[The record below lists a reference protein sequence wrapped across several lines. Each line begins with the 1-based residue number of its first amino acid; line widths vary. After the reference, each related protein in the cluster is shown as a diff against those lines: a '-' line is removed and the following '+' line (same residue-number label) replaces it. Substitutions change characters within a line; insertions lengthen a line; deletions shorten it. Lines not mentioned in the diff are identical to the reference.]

1 MTTADADRQDDD
13 FTEWLA
19 EADDALASGDATPFL
34 KLAAAPAEVRQRL
47 EKNLACA
54 RLVREA
60 LRLPGIPSH
69 LPLSP
74 EGDRGKGEG
83 TALCLPWTHLGRFR
97 LLRELGRGGCGVV
110 YLAHDPL
117 LNRPVALKVPRAEVV
132 ASPEARERFQREA
145 RAASCLDH
153 PNLVP
158 VHEAGEDGPVCFLV
172 FAYCPGDTLAEW
184 LRRQKD
190 PVPIADA
197 ARLLVT
203 LADAVAHAHQ
213 RGVLHRDLKPSN
225 ILLTG
230 EGPEARSVEPATSA
244 LDLRPS
250 PLATPK
256 ITDFGLAKLTGNP
269 PEGTGDE
276 VPTHT
281 GAILGTPGYMAPEQA
296 AGKSRD
302 VGPAA
307 DVYSLGAILY
317 ELITGRPPF
326 RGETVLDTLLQARD
340 EEAVPPSRLRARL
353 PRDLDT
359 ICLKCLHK
367 DPAKRYRSA
376 AALAEDLRRYLGGKA
391 ILARPAGK
399 IEKCRRWCQRNPFL
413 AAVSGLAAAALL
425 AVAVGSVFVAVQE
438 NRHARD
444 LGDALKTAEENR
456 RKVESQRAENCL
468 DRGLILCEQGEVGR
482 GMLWLSRGLEWAPDD
497 AVDLRRVLRANLSAW
512 SGRLGWRPRA
522 AVEHGG
528 KVWDMA
534 FSPDGGVFA
543 TGGRDGMVRF
553 WDTATGKPVGVPLV
567 HPQSVECL
575 AFDGTGSRLVTGS
588 KDGVVR
594 VWDYAIGKVLFQC
607 TKHQGAVLAVAVSP
621 RGDTILSGSADK
633 TARFW
638 DAETGEPRGEPLVH
652 DGPVYA
658 VAYSRAGDFVATGG
672 TDRIARLWNGATG
685 ERLGPDFEH
694 PEHVQAIA
702 LSRDGKTLLTGCGD
716 EFARLWDVQT
726 GKRSPI
732 RIQHHG
738 SIHSVAFSADDRRL
752 LTGSADGTCC
762 LWDVATGKP
771 LGVPLAHQR
780 PVVAARFHPSRS
792 LVLTGSS
799 DGTARLWD
807 CTSASVSAV
816 AWEHPGWVQAVAF
829 SPDGKLAVTGCGDG
843 IARIWEVAS
852 GKERFRLDAQDGS
865 AQIAFFSAEGRYV
878 VTGAEGGVACVWEA
892 ATGKRIHRC
901 DGHQGGLLA
910 LAISP
915 NSRYLVTAGADRTC
929 LLWDLASGGAPTN
942 LPLGDKD
949 EMETLDVAFSPD
961 NRFVLTG
968 SKERTAVLWD
978 ATTGNRIQTFSH
990 PDAVFSLAFA
1000 PDGKTLATGCGD
1012 GSAWLWDVTSGKP
1025 IGKPLVHFAL
1035 VRTVAF
1041 SPDGTRVV
1049 TASFDHSARVWN
1061 AATGE
1066 RVGAPMPHRAR
1077 VRTASFSADNT
1088 RVVTA
1093 SFDDTARVWDAATGR
1108 PIGPALPHDNWVVAA
1123 AFHPD
1128 GEVILTGS
1136 ADKTARLWR
1145 MPHERDNEPTR
1156 IRLWVEVLTG
1166 SELGEDG
1173 SEIRLDTASWLQ
1185 RRHLL
1190 EQAGDP

>member
-1 MTTADADRQDDD
+1 MTTPDGDKLDDD
-13 FTEWLA
+13 FTEWMA
-19 EADDALASGDATPFL
+19 DADDALASGDATAFL
-34 KLAAAPAEVRQRL
+34 KLAAAPAEVRLRL

-60 LRLPGIPSH
+60 LRPPGVAQGKS
-69 LPLSP
+69 
-74 EGDRGKGEG
+74 EKGEG
-83 TALCLPWTHLGRFR
+83 TAPITPWTHLGRFH

-110 YLAHDPL
+110 YLAHDSL

-184 LRRQKD
+184 LRRQRD
-190 PVPIADA
+190 PVPVAEA

-225 ILLTG
+225 ILLSG
-230 EGPEARSVEPATSA
+230 EGPEAKSTEPASSSFA
-244 LDLRPS
+244 PRPG

-256 ITDFGLAKLTGNP
+256 ITDFGLAKLTGSA
-269 PEGTGDE
+269 PEGTGNE

-326 RGETVLDTLLQARD
+326 RGENVLDTLLQARD
-340 EEAVPPSRLRARL
+340 EEPVPPSRLRARL

-359 ICLKCLHK
+359 ICLTCLYR

-376 AALAEDLRRYLGGKA
+376 AALAEDLRRFLNGEA

-444 LGDALKTAEENR
+444 LGGALKAAEENR

-468 DRGLILCEQGEVGR
+468 DRGLILCEQGEVGH
-482 GMLWLSRGLEWAPDD
+482 GMLWLSRGLEWAPDED
-497 AVDLRRVLRANLSAW
+497 INLRRVLRANLSAW
-512 SGRLGWRPRA
+512 SDRLGWRPRA
-522 AVEHGG
+522 AVELEGE
-528 KVWDMA
+528 VSTVA
-534 FSPDGGVFA
+534 FNPDGSLFA
-543 TGGRDGMVRF
+543 TAGSDGKVRF
-553 WDTATGKPVGVPLV
+553 WDIGTGKPVRAPLV
-567 HPQSVECL
+567 HIQCVECL
-575 AFDGTGSRLVTGS
+575 AFNATGSRLVTGS
-588 KDGVVR
+588 KDGVLR
-594 VWDYAIGKVLFQC
+594 VWDLASGKELFHC
-607 TKHQGAVLAVAVSP
+607 TGHHSSVLAVAFSP
-621 RGDTILSGSADK
+621 RGDTILSGSIDK

-652 DGPVYA
+652 DGA
-658 VAYSRAGDFVATGG
+658 VNTVVYSRAGDLVATGG
-672 TDRIARLWNGATG
+672 TDRLARLWNAATG
-685 ERLGPDFEH
+685 ERFGPAFEH
-694 PEHVQAIA
+694 PERVQAIA
-702 LSRDGKTLLTGCGD
+702 FSRDGKTLLTGCGD
-716 EFARLWDVQT
+716 EFARLWEVET

-738 SIHSVAFSADDRRL
+738 SIRSVAFSADDRRV
-752 LTGSADGTCC
+752 LTGSMDGTCC

-771 LGVPLAHQR
+771 LGVPIAHQG
-780 PVVAARFHPSRS
+780 PVVAARFHPSAS
-792 LVLTGSS
+792 LVLTGSP

-807 CTSASVSAV
+807 VMSASTSGV

-829 SPDGKLAVTGCGDG
+829 SPDGKLAVTGCADG
-843 IARIWEVAS
+843 IARIWDVAS
-852 GKERFRLDAQDGS
+852 GKERFQLDAQDGS
-865 AQIAFFSAEGRYV
+865 VQVALFSAEGRYV
-878 VTGAEGGVACVWEA
+878 VTGTEDGVACVWEA
-892 ATGKRIHRC
+892 TTRKRIHRC
-901 DGHQGGLLA
+901 DGRQGSLLA

-915 NSRYLVTAGADRTC
+915 NSRYLATAGADRTC
-929 LLWDLASGGAPTN
+929 LLWDLASSGAPTRM
-942 LPLGDKD
+942 PLGEKG
-949 EMETLDVAFSPD
+949 EYEILDVVFSPD

-968 SKERTAVLWD
+968 SKEKTAVLWEV
-978 ATTGNRIQTFSH
+978 TTGNRVQTFSH
-990 PDAVFSLAFA
+990 PDSVICVAFA

-1012 GSAWLWDVTSGKP
+1012 GSAWLWEPTSGKP
-1025 IGKPLVHFAL
+1025 IGKSLAHSAT
-1035 VRTVAF
+1035 VRTIAF
-1041 SPDGTRVV
+1041 SPDGTHVV

-1077 VRTASFSADNT
+1077 VRTASFSADNSS
-1088 RVVTA
+1088 VVTA
-1093 SFDDTARVWDAATGR
+1093 SFDDTARVWDAVTGR
-1108 PIGPALPHDNWVVAA
+1108 PIGPALAHDNWVVAA
-1123 AFHPD
+1123 AFHPNS
-1128 GEVILTGS
+1128 ELVLTGS
-1136 ADKTARLWR
+1136 ADRTARLWR
-1145 MPHERDNEPTR
+1145 IPHERDNQPTR

-1173 SEIRLDTASWLQ
+1173 SEIRLDTAACV
-1185 RRHLL
+1185 RRFHLL